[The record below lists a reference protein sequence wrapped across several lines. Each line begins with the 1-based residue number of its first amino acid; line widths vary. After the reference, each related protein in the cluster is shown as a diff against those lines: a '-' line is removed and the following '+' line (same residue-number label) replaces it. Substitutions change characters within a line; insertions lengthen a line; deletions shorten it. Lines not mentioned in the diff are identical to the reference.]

1 MEGNMKKI
9 MVLKL
14 ALSVSCMATL
24 AYGQIS
30 GLGFLGGGTLL
41 QQHPNLIG
49 TGVFLW
55 PIRRMGLQ

>member
-1 MEGNMKKI
+1 MKKI
-9 MVLKL
+9 IVLNL

-55 PIRRMGLQ
+55 PIRSG